1 MKVLGANTEKA
12 SASLPQFLAAAAEA
26 GFSIACSTSLAC
38 FRRRSKSEGPL
49 DDAEAF
55 VFLACGCGCGCDG
68 AGGLLDFVS
77 RSEDP
82 LLVSSASCCSNQI
95 LVSTEE
101 RFMRFNLHVLKRP
114 SWNANGIIRC
124 SVTVNFLLF
133 TLLIVLV

>member
-1 MKVLGANTEKA
+1 MKDLGANTEKA

-38 FRRRSKSEGPL
+38 LRRRSKSEGPL

-55 VFLACGCGCGCDG
+55 VFLACGCGCDG

-101 RFMRFNLHVLKRP
+101 RFMRFNLHVLRRP

>member
-1 MKVLGANTEKA
+1 MKDLGANTEKA

-49 DDAEAF
+49 DDVEGF
-55 VFLACGCGCGCDG
+55 VFLACGCGCDG

-101 RFMRFNLHVLKRP
+101 RFMGFNLHGMQMGLYVVQ
-114 SWNANGIIRC
+114 SQ
-124 SVTVNFLLF
+124 STSSYSQH
-133 TLLIVLV
+133 

>member
-1 MKVLGANTEKA
+1 MKDLGANTEKA

-49 DDAEAF
+49 DEAEGF
-55 VFLACGCGCGCDG
+55 VFLACGCGCAG

-82 LLVSSASCCSNQI
+82 LLVSSVSCCSNQI
-95 LVSTEE
+95 LVSTKES
-101 RFMRFNLHVLKRP
+101 FMRFNLHVLKRP
-114 SWNANGIIRC
+114 SWKANGSIRC

-133 TLLIVLV
+133 TSLIVLV